1 MALRVTLHQLLKAQF
16 EQEASDLH
24 ITAGTPPQMRV
35 HGSLCPVRM
44 DPLVPSDTEALC
56 YSILSEEQR
65 RIFEEDKEIDL
76 SFSIKGVARFR
87 ANVFRQRGAVA
98 GVFRLIPH
106 QVRPFESLDLPPAV
120 AGMCDLAR
128 GLVLVTGATG
138 SGKSTTLAAM
148 IDKIN
153 SEYPGHILTIEDP
166 VEFVHNHRK
175 SLINQREV
183 GSDTHSITR
192 ALKSALRQDP
202 DVVLIGEMR
211 DLETVSAALT
221 IAETGHLVFATL
233 HTNSAVSTIT
243 RVVDVFPAHQ
253 QSQVRSQLAAVLQ
266 GVVCQ
271 QLLPCLSGGRIMA
284 VELMIPNPAIRSQ
297 IREDKIH
304 QIPQSMEVGTEK
316 SGMQTLTTCLVNL
329 VKRRKITIETAI
341 SSAYNVDE
349 LKSALKRV
357 GIGKMDE

>member
-16 EQEASDLH
+16 EQDASDLH

-35 HGSLCPVRM
+35 HGALCPVRM
-44 DPLVPSDTEALC
+44 DPLTPADTEVLC

-65 RIFEEDKEIDL
+65 RIFEEEKELDL

-87 ANVFRQRGAVA
+87 ANIFRQKQAVA

-106 QVRPFESLDLPPAV
+106 QVRSFEALDLPPAV
-120 AGMCDLAR
+120 SRLCELAR

-153 SEYPGHILTIEDP
+153 NEYPGHILTIEDP
-166 VEFVHNHRK
+166 VEFVHQHK
-175 SLINQREV
+175 KCVVNQREV
-183 GSDTHSITR
+183 GTDTHSITR
-192 ALKSALRQDP
+192 ALKSSLRQDL

-211 DLETVSAALT
+211 DLETISAALT

-253 QSQVRSQLAAVLQ
+253 QPQVRNQLAGVLQ
-266 GVVCQ
+266 GVLCQ
-271 QLLPCLSGGRIMA
+271 QLLPCLSGGRALAM
-284 VELMIPNPAIRSQ
+284 ELMMPNPAIRAQ

-304 QIPQSMEVGTEK
+304 QIQQSMEVGTEK
-316 SGMQTLTTCLVNL
+316 TGMQTLTQCLVTL
-329 VKRRKITIETAI
+329 VKRRKISVETAF
-341 SSAYNVDE
+341 SAAYAVDE
-349 LKSALKRV
+349 LKTALKRI
-357 GIGKMDE
+357 GIGKPDE